1 MFVFIESLGGWPCV
15 RMALQNLTR
24 VPIPCPAS
32 ELVKQG
38 DVLTL
43 RADAERH
50 PKTNKKKKSAF
61 LGSHFP
67 SAIPVQVDDSS

>member
-50 PKTNKKKKSAF
+50 PKTNKKKICLLRLS
-61 LGSHFP
+61 FP
-67 SAIPVQVDDSS
+67 KCYSSTS